1 MALPLA
7 AGADAFAASFG
18 LIALGALLRRTLL
31 PDAAV
36 WAGLERL
43 VFFVL
48 LPALLVGAIG
58 SVDLRN
64 LPLGGMA
71 ATIWATLLLGTLA
84 SVLMARA
91 LGHGH
96 AAMTSILQGGIRY
109 NNLLA
114 FAAAGALLG
123 APGIAMGGVAT
134 GFIVPMAQL
143 IVTLGFAL
151 GTGRGLDARRLA
163 RQIALNPLLLA
174 CAAGF
179 VLAFLGGP
187 PPGVAGLLRS
197 LAQASLATGLLCVGA
212 ALTPGALRDRWRT
225 QALVAVLKLM
235 VMPALAMLFAWWTGL
250 APLAAAI
257 AVLFMAQP
265 TAPTAYV
272 QARAMGGDA
281 PLMAAMITGQ
291 HVLALATLTFWAVV
305 LIGG

>member
-31 PDAAV
+31 PDGAV
-36 WAGLERL
+36 WAGLEKL

-48 LPALLVGAIG
+48 LPALLAGAIG
-58 SVDLRN
+58 GVDLAR

-71 ATIWATLLLGTLA
+71 ATIWGTLLIGTGLSLGL
-84 SVLMARA
+84 ARA

-96 AAMTSILQGGIRY
+96 AAATSILQGGIRY

-151 GTGRGLDARRLA
+151 GGGRALDPRRLA

-179 VLAFLGGP
+179 ALAALGGP
-187 PPGVAGLLRS
+187 PPGAAGLLRS

-212 ALTPGALRDRWRT
+212 ALTPGALRDRWRS
-225 QALVAVLKLM
+225 QALVAVLKLL
-235 VMPALAMLFAWWTGL
+235 VMPAIALVLARWAGL

-291 HVLALATLTFWAVV
+291 HVLALASLTFWAVLLV
-305 LIGG
+305 GT

>member
-31 PDAAV
+31 PEAAV
-36 WAGLERL
+36 WAGLEKL
-43 VFFVL
+43 VFYVL
-48 LPALLVGAIG
+48 LPALLAGAIG
-58 SVDLRN
+58 GVDLAR

-71 ATIWATLLLGTLA
+71 VTIWTTLLLGTLA
-84 SVLMARA
+84 SVALARA
-91 LGHGH
+91 LSHGH
-96 AAMTSILQGGIRY
+96 AATTSVLQGGIRY

-114 FAAAGALLG
+114 FAAAGALFG

-143 IVTLGFAL
+143 IVTLGFAF
-151 GTGRGLDARRLA
+151 GGGRGLEPRRLA

-174 CAAGF
+174 CALGF
-179 VLAFLGGP
+179 LLAALGGP
-187 PPGVAGLLRS
+187 PPGPAGLLRS

-225 QALVAVLKLM
+225 QAAVAVLKLM
-235 VMPALAMLFAWWTGL
+235 VMPAIALVLARWTGL

-291 HVLALATLTFWAVV
+291 HVLALATLTFWAM
-305 LIGG
+305 LLLGN